1 MNMKTDNKKI
11 AAVYLPITDLVP
23 WENNPRDNDY
33 AVDAVANSI
42 KRFGFGAPIVAR
54 KSDLMI
60 IKGHTRRK
68 AAIRLGLSEV
78 PVRLLDISL
87 VDAQLLALADNKLSE
102 IAGWNDNL
110 LAEIIAEMKEEEDIS
125 GLGFSDE
132 EIERLSNLVDDSLFT
147 EENEEPEQEE
157 LSFPVQSKH
166 GEVYQLGPHLLICGD
181 CRNKED
187 MAKLFQDKKVNMVFT
202 SPPYASQRSYDEDTE
217 FIPIR
222 PDDYCEWF
230 FDVQDIIKGYLSA
243 DGSFLLNIKE
253 HCEDG
258 QRSLYVKD
266 LVLSFARSWGWL
278 FVDELC
284 WVKKGGGFPGSWNN
298 RLKNGFEPV
307 FHFSKNKDIKF
318 NPLANG
324 KPSDSSFEYK
334 EGQNFTLGKKGPF
347 NDQSQVFKE
356 GIARPSN
363 VVYLSPSRNSFDHPA
378 QFPVELA
385 DFFIKAYSDRG
396 DLVFDPFMGSGSTL
410 ISADRNKRVCFGSEL
425 SPKYC
430 DIIRL
435 RWTRYAEKNNIDPG
449 KGRIDID
456 II

>member
-1 MNMKTDNKKI
+1 MKTDNKKI

-68 AAIRLGLSEV
+68 AAIKLGLSEV

-102 IAGWNDNL
+102 IADWNDNL
-110 LAEIIAEMKEEEDIS
+110 LAEIIAELKEEEDIS

-181 CRNKED
+181 CRNRED

-217 FIPIR
+217 FSPIR
-222 PDDYCEWF
+222 PDDYGEWF
-230 FDVQDIIKGYLSA
+230 FDVQDIIKGYLSD

-284 WVKKGGGFPGSWNN
+284 WVKKNGGVPGAWNN
-298 RLKNGFEPV
+298 RFKNGFEPV
-307 FHFSKNKDIKF
+307 FHFAKQKKIRF

-324 KPSDSSFEYK
+324 KASDDVFLYK
-334 EGQNFTLGKKGPF
+334 QQNRTPKTGSPLLLKDEDTEFITA
-347 NDQSQVFKE
+347 
-356 GIARPSN
+356 IARPGN
-363 VVYLSPSRNSFDHPA
+363 VISICASSSSFAHPA